1 MPRNTKTKTLGA
13 KLKAEAEVDVH
24 SAMVEGL
31 KAEVKR
37 LEAERERLEAVV
49 RAEPGLRQQAID
61 TAVATER
68 LIWLR
73 EVEQLKAEVVRTAVA
88 AVAEERSL
96 CLREIDNAFFAATAA
111 KAIRT
116 RAAKRSSATTPVK
129 Q

>member
-1 MPRNTKTKTLGA
+1 MPRNTKMKSLGA
-13 KLKAEAEVDVH
+13 TLKTEAE
-24 SAMVEGL
+24 VEGL
-31 KAEVKR
+31 KAEVQYQS
-37 LEAERERLEAVV
+37 AEVERLKAVL
-49 RAEPGLRQQAID
+49 AQAQGPHRQDAID

-68 LIWLR
+68 LLWR
-73 EVEQLKAEVVRTAVA
+73 MEVEQLKAEVVRTAVA

-96 CLREIDNAFFAATAA
+96 CLREIDTAFFAATAA

>member
-1 MPRNTKTKTLGA
+1 MPRNTKMKSLGA
-13 KLKAEAEVDVH
+13 TLKTEAE
-24 SAMVEGL
+24 VEGL
-31 KAEVKR
+31 KAEVQYQS
-37 LEAERERLEAVV
+37 AEVERLKAVL
-49 RAEPGLRQQAID
+49 AQAQGPHRQDAID

-68 LIWLR
+68 LLWR
-73 EVEQLKAEVVRTAVA
+73 MEVEQLKAEVVRTAVA